1 MTLSPK
7 RWAFGEFFA
16 ISARDAHFNTELRR
30 NSPGALGFTKEK
42 ISIKLIFS
50 K

>member
-1 MTLSPK
+1 MNLFKVNSMQQLS
-7 RWAFGEFFA
+7 F
-16 ISARDAHFNTELRR
+16 
-30 NSPGALGFTKEK
+30 SPGALGFTKER